1 MDISIHSP
9 YTGRDTQKD
18 TRAEGGRNFN
28 PLSLYRERPS
38 DGSIP
43 VLFVSFQST
52 LPIQGE
58 TQMANCHSTKQTQFQ
73 STLPIQGETLHDPDT
88 FRRGEIFQSTLPI
101 QGETVIELDVF
112 TREMI
117 FQSTLPIQG
126 ETPGCGWMSTRLL
139 ISIHSPYT
147 GRDKEE
153 ILCIQMRMYFN
164 PLSLYR
170 ERRFTTRLNTE
181 L

>member
-1 MDISIHSP
+1 
-9 YTGRDTQKD
+9 
-18 TRAEGGRNFN
+18 
-28 PLSLYRERPS
+28 
-38 DGSIP
+38 
-43 VLFVSFQST
+43 
-52 LPIQGE
+52 
-58 TQMANCHSTKQTQFQ
+58 MANCHSTKQTQFQ

-153 ILCIQMRMYFN
+153 ILCIQMRIYFN

-170 ERRFTTRLNTE
+170 ERLESTNMTRRHLKFQSTLPIQGE
-181 L
+181 TFYHTP